1 MKGIDLSHHNG
12 TVNFDAAKAAGL
24 QFCVIEIGYGQ
35 DETAQDDPIFARNV
49 SECERLGIPWG
60 AYLYSYAQSAS
71 AAHGEA
77 NHAKRLLF
85 GKHPAYVFIDM
96 EDADGYKSRNGG
108 IQDAQ
113 IYTDI
118 IKTFCADM
126 AAAGYKAGWYANKDW
141 HENHLHSEQLSG
153 YPFWYARPACGTVE
167 SYGQIIVQDQIGE
180 TGGTFPGVSGSCDTD
195 ICGDGVFQTSGA
207 TPTQAA
213 PTFTGDPAVLAY
225 QRKLNRIQI
234 PRPLI
239 DEDGQNGPKTESA
252 VQQLEE
258 VCNLTIDGGV
268 WGGECESAYNQITA
282 RPTLQK
288 DSEGLAVRYLQYR
301 LGITYDGIF
310 GNQTDGSLRA
320 FQGNNGLE
328 ADGICGPNTWV
339 RLIGG

>member
-12 TVNFDAAKAAGL
+12 TVNFEAAKAAGL
-24 QFCVIEIGYGQ
+24 QFCVIELGYGQ
-35 DETAQDDPIFARNV
+35 DEASQDDPMFAHNV

-77 NHAKRLLF
+77 NHAKRLLS

-96 EDADGYKSRNGG
+96 EDADGYKARNGG

-113 IYTDI
+113 VYTDI

-141 HENHLHSEQLSG
+141 HDNHLHPEQLSG

-195 ICGDGVFQTSGA
+195 ICGDGVFTTSG
-207 TPTQAA
+207 T
-213 PTFTGDPAVLAY
+213 
-225 QRKLNRIQI
+225 
-234 PRPLI
+234 PRPAALVTPSAPAFPLSS
-239 DEDGQNGPKTESA
+239 GSYFGPKDGPAESISGYYSHRDDLRIWQSRMA
-252 VQQLEE
+252 ARGW
-258 VCNLTIDGGV
+258 TID
-268 WGGECESAYNQITA
+268 
-282 RPTLQK
+282 
-288 DSEGLAVRYLQYR
+288 
-301 LGITYDGIF
+301 
-310 GNQTDGSLRA
+310 
-320 FQGNNGLE
+320 
-328 ADGICGPNTWV
+328 ADGLYGDQTANV
-339 RLIGG
+339 ARKFQREKGLSVDGLIGPATWAAAWTAPVTA